1 MALRPIKGRPG
12 KFLDTSSGKVLDISD
27 YREDDK
33 YDTVAIPAGT
43 IVAGTEFVFY
53 RDIQQK
59 RAVDTNFSQTS
70 RLSAGEEMIIDRVGL
85 AFRLATGNILPT
97 PSDIKRVV
105 ENSFYRVEINR
116 LLLIEGPAIKF
127 PTGYGLW
134 GQTQETGQGIVSVG
148 SPATAAAAKLIK
160 TQLITASHEVQA
172 YLTFFDRNWPG
183 FAAAVPNQADRQP
196 TIDNPLVVTGYLH
209 GLIKSASTK

>member
-33 YDTVAIPAGT
+33 YDSVAIPAGT
-43 IVAGTEFVFY
+43 IAAGTELVFY
-53 RDIQQK
+53 RDIQNK

-85 AFRLATGNILPT
+85 AIRLATGNILPT
-97 PSDIKRVV
+97 PADIKRIV

-134 GQTQETGQGIVSVG
+134 GQTQ
-148 SPATAAAAKLIK
+148 
-160 TQLITASHEVQA
+160 
-172 YLTFFDRNWPG
+172 
-183 FAAAVPNQADRQP
+183 
-196 TIDNPLVVTGYLH
+196 
-209 GLIKSASTK
+209 